1 MFGPPQCLTTASTCS
16 WLGQSVS
23 GLRHA
28 TIRSIQTRFRFGF
41 GTEYLNLATHRNS
54 PARSTKSTTPH
65 PKVLCLLVSI
75 GFQVLFH
82 SPPGVLFTFPSRYY
96 TLSVMVLPLSH
107 RIPRVLWY
115 SGYTS
120 PSRRFAYEAL
130 TLYGSTFQLYS
141 TTTVR
146 AKQCPYPALYFY
158 MTVWALSLSLTTTQK
173 IDSFLSL
180 PPGTKMFQFPGFPS
194 YTLCVQ
200 VSITQHYLR

>member
-1 MFGPPQCLTTASTCS
+1 
-16 WLGQSVS
+16 
-23 GLRHA
+23 
-28 TIRSIQTRFRFGF
+28 
-41 GTEYLNLATHRNS
+41 
-54 PARSTKSTTPH
+54 
-65 PKVLCLLVSI
+65 
-75 GFQVLFH
+75 
-82 SPPGVLFTFPSRYY
+82 
-96 TLSVMVLPLSH
+96 MVLPHSH

-146 AKQCPYPALYFY
+146 AKQCPYPVLYFY

-200 VSITQHYLR
+200 VSITQHYLRWVPSFGYPRIKSHLHFPVAFRSLSRPSSAPSAKASTLRSS

>member
-1 MFGPPQCLTTASTCS
+1 MQLSALFKLAFASASVLNTLTSLHTVTRRPV
-16 WLGQSVS
+16 LQKVRHHTQSAVSACKHRVS
-23 GLRHA
+23 GSLSLPSRGSFHLSL
-28 TIRSIQTRFRFGF
+28 T
-41 GTEYLNLATHRNS
+41 
-54 PARSTKSTTPH
+54 
-65 PKVLCLLVSI
+65 VLYSI
-75 GFQVLFH
+75 G
-82 SPPGVLFTFPSRYY
+82 
-96 TLSVMVLPLSH
+96 H